1 MSHILIL
8 YTIYDTLCIVIIIS
22 FSYSSSFRQ
31 PIHNGATPRPWC
43 FTNNCARGEYHS
55 ISKSAKQRCPD
66 EEFYIACIVTCVHSE
81 PHLPCCTTCSHTHSK
96 QAFGTHL
103 KTYLSLDSV
112 AIYKGAF
119 YTRSKFTLKVLA
131 EYGCTF
137 LLSCMGEF

>member
-1 MSHILIL
+1 MFLSLMHLSILCNG
-8 YTIYDTLCIVIIIS
+8 TMQQKHTAKNQ
-22 FSYSSSFRQ
+22 FQ
-31 PIHNGATPRPWC
+31 PIHNGVTPRHASRTC
-43 FTNNCARGEYHS
+43 NCARGEYHS

-66 EEFYIACIVTCVHSE
+66 EELYIACIVTRVHSE
-81 PHLPCCTTCSHTHSK
+81 PHLPFCITCSHTHSK

-103 KTYLSLDSV
+103 KTYLSMDSV

-137 LLSCMGEF
+137 LLLWENFK

>member
-1 MSHILIL
+1 MHSYNYFFLIL
-8 YTIYDTLCIVIIIS
+8 V
-22 FSYSSSFRQ
+22 FFQ
-31 PIHNGATPRPWC
+31 PIHNGATPRHASR
-43 FTNNCARGEYHS
+43 TIVHVVSIYHS

-66 EEFYIACIVTCVHSE
+66 EELYIACIVTRVHSE
-81 PHLPCCTTCSHTHSK
+81 PHLPFCTTCSHTYSK

-103 KTYLSLDSV
+103 KTHLSMDSV

-137 LLSCMGEF
+137 LLLWENFK